1 MYTVLERVE
10 AQITK
15 DRSIF
20 IAILFHVTSTENVK
34 QYLEA
39 SREDF
44 PKAKHYCYAYVI
56 DDKEKCSDDGE
67 PSKTAGRPLL
77 ELLKKKNLNETL
89 IVVVRYF
96 GGVLLG
102 ASRLMST
109 YIEAGVNVIDHADI
123 VEIAERYIYHASLT
137 YSEFDTLKR
146 LIKREDFGLENLIYG
161 DKIDV
166 DILCSEDDASK
177 LAEWFPNCPIEVIGK
192 KRTYRR

>member
-20 IAILFHVTSTENVK
+20 IAILFHVTSIENVK

-39 SREDF
+39 AREDF

-166 DILCSEDDASK
+166 DILCNEDDASK
-177 LAEWFPNCPIEVIGK
+177 LTEWFPNCPIEVIGK

>member
-20 IAILFHVTSTENVK
+20 IAILFHVTSIENVK
-34 QYLEA
+34 QYLA
-39 SREDF
+39 AAREDF

-146 LIKREDFGLENLIYG
+146 LIIKYMI
-161 DKIDV
+161 
-166 DILCSEDDASK
+166 
-177 LAEWFPNCPIEVIGK
+177 
-192 KRTYRR
+192 